1 MSSWVSYHFE
11 HLRRWREY
19 AEKVARAA
27 RDVVGDV
34 KVYAVGGVA
43 EERTTIYSDIDLLI
57 ILRGGGLK
65 EKKKLYRKILERA
78 IDVYGLPWDAPVEL
92 HIVDEREAEEYL
104 KLSKKIVK
112 IIPERLQNHY
122 QPSKRT

>member
-1 MSSWVSYHFE
+1 MTGVELFFVQPRVNPALGFE
-11 HLRRWREY
+11 SLIEFPH
-19 AEKVARAA
+19 
-27 RDVVGDV
+27 GGFI
-34 KVYAVGGVA
+34 VGGVA

-112 IIPERLQNHY
+112 IIPERLQNYY